1 MLGARVQQMNGWCA
15 ELQFAAAC
23 DPAPHMR
30 ILPSD
35 PGVAALRKGGDMH
48 TGSMAACLCS
58 AGPPLGSSFCLV
70 MPDQSPTSGPV
81 RCSMLAESQPSQQPR
96 PGL

>member
-48 TGSMAACLCS
+48 TGSRAAC
-58 AGPPLGSSFCLV
+58 PMQRWSS
-70 MPDQSPTSGPV
+70 PG
-81 RCSMLAESQPSQQPR
+81 QQLL
-96 PGL
+96 PGHA

>member
-30 ILPSD
+30 VLPSD
-35 PGVAALRKGGDMH
+35 PGVAALRKGEDQMR
-48 TGSMAACLCS
+48 TRPQAAWRHAYAAS
-58 AGPPLGSSFCLV
+58 AIHLAAAFAW
-70 MPDQSPTSGPV
+70 SG
-81 RCSMLAESQPSQQPR
+81 LT
-96 PGL
+96 

>member
-30 ILPSD
+30 ILPSE
-35 PGVAALRKGGDMH
+35 PGVAALRKGDDH
-48 TGSMAACLCS
+48 TKTHPQAALRHAQAAFVILLAVACAWSGLTQ
-58 AGPPLGSSFCLV
+58 ALIRDCLV
-70 MPDQSPTSGPV
+70 QPT
-81 RCSMLAESQPSQQPR
+81 C
-96 PGL
+96 